1 MSAPLYN
8 TEILRLA
15 ASGAQ
20 HARLPAPQGSA
31 ELRSPVC
38 GSRVTVD
45 VTLGGEGRLHEIGLE
60 VRACA
65 LGQASA
71 ALMAQHAEGRSA
83 GELAQAAAQLRAML
97 TGGSYSPD
105 FWPGIEV
112 LARAQDYPA
121 RHGAILLPFD
131 AVAQAMQ
138 EAHEFRTASAKA
150 GGEDAL

>member
-15 ASGAQ
+15 ASIAP
-20 HARLPAPQGSA
+20 HARLPAPDGSA

-45 VTLGGEGRLHEIGLE
+45 VMLGSEGRLHALGLE

-71 ALMAQHAEGRSA
+71 ALMAQHAVGRSA

-97 TGGSYSPD
+97 TGEPYSSD

-112 LARAQDYPA
+112 LARAQAYPA

-138 EAHEFRTASAKA
+138 DEHEFRPASAKTS
-150 GGEDAL
+150 GEDA